1 MINLSHEPERQ
12 HLPGL
17 ESTMCRKVRQKGK
30 VTKVYDDRK
39 IRGAVQ
45 NKLKLLA
52 DMTAFST
59 LCILYIKCTIY
70 VYV

>member
-30 VTKVYDDRK
+30 VTKVYNVK
-39 IRGAVQ
+39 IGGAVQ

-52 DMTAFST
+52 DLTAKAFST
-59 LCILYIKCTIY
+59 LCIFYIKCTIY
-70 VYV
+70 NV